1 VAVQSQELDV
11 RCQLTSL
18 GSHSVLIDD
27 ISRVTL
33 PDLHFGHGGDGFSDV
48 ARYSS
53 KRSSHESHRYS

>member
-1 VAVQSQELDV
+1 M

-27 ISRVTL
+27 IILVTL
-33 PDLHFGHGGDGFSDV
+33 ADPHFGHGGDGFSEV
-48 ARYSS
+48 ERYSS